1 MDTKEHVAAGNAL
14 VQWFNSQEIAPADAK
29 AIMSKVLAKLLVA
42 EIGHTAT
49 RQQIEAVFDRFDLQ
63 LVHDINDRLFN
74 VKRR

>member
-1 MDTKEHVAAGNAL
+1 MESKEHVAAGNAL

-29 AIMSKVLAKLLVA
+29 SILSKVISKLLVA
-42 EIGHTAT
+42 DLTGSVT

>member
-1 MDTKEHVAAGNAL
+1 MESKEHVAAGNAL

-29 AIMSKVLAKLLVA
+29 AIMSKVIAKLLVA
-42 EIGHTAT
+42 ELTGSVT